1 MKEVYIIHIAITSLY
16 IYGVGVHVSAAYTGV
31 VQFTNVIYRVIYFK
45 SLVIR
50 IEFQKFYVYRC
61 VFVILYYN
69 VHKLVRKILSL
80 L

>member
-1 MKEVYIIHIAITSLY
+1 MKEVYIINIAAIISLC
-16 IYGVGVHVSAAYTGV
+16 IYGVHVSAAYTGV

-69 VHKLVRKILSL
+69 VHKLVRIILSL